1 MIPKRIAFLC
11 PQKLERSQERMHI
24 DSTDFGISY
33 DICFM
38 ATDNDTVEIDG
49 QLNSYYLRN
58 QTKLAFII
66 FPSSAVI
73 MCF

>member
-1 MIPKRIAFLC
+1 MDLP
-11 PQKLERSQERMHI
+11 KLERSEERMHC
-24 DSTDFGISY
+24 DSTDLRISY

-38 ATDNDTVEIDG
+38 ATDNDTVEIEG
-49 QLNSYYLRN
+49 QLNSYYVRN

-66 FPSSAVI
+66 FVSSAII